1 MKTLSE
7 NSGNIED
14 RYQRILDDKAKKD
27 STEPV
32 VNQQINTSND
42 RLDMIKE
49 TKEEA
54 RLAQN
59 ENFSDSSIPNETLDE
74 TIKKIE
80 REKTNS

>member
-1 MKTLSE
+1 
-7 NSGNIED
+7 
-14 RYQRILDDKAKKD
+14 
-27 STEPV
+27 
-32 VNQQINTSND
+32 
-42 RLDMIKE
+42 MIKE

-80 REKTNS
+80 EKKTNS